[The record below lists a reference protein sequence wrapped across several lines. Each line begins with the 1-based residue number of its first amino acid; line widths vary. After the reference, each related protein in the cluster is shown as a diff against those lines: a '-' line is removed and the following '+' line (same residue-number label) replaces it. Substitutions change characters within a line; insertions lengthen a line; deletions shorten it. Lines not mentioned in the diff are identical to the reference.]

1 MSERYNWVIHT
12 LTYTVDAGCLPVVIV
27 IVVVVVVAVVAIVL
41 LAYVFGFV
49 LAVLVIAHSANR
61 VWQC

>member
-12 LTYTVDAGCLPVVIV
+12 LTHTVDAGCLPVVIV
-27 IVVVVVVAVVAIVL
+27 IVVVVVAVVAIVL

-49 LAVLVIAHSANR
+49 LAVIVIAHSANR